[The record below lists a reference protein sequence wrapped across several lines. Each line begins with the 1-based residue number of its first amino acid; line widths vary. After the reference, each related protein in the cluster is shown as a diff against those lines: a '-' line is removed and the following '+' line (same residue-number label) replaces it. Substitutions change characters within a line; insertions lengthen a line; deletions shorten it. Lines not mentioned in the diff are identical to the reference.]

1 MNLGSVWRVSVSAL
15 VVILVE
21 AIRYE
26 ENFDLKE
33 NFEHK
38 TCGWVTAIPRKW
50 LTFVL
55 GLFS

>member
-1 MNLGSVWRVSVSAL
+1 MNLGSAQRVSVSGL

-26 ENFDLKE
+26 ENYDSEE

-38 TCGWVTAIPRKW
+38 TCGWVTAIPLKW
-50 LTFVL
+50 LTSVL
-55 GLFS
+55 ELFS